1 MDALDVL
8 KSDHEKVRSLYE
20 QIKAGSESGMRSGL
34 MAQLRV
40 ELNTHARI
48 EETVFYP
55 AFKNYPEFRGILGDA
70 YADHREIKNLLRQMD
85 ESSGLQGLDELMSK
99 VESHVK
105 EEENDLFPMVR
116 KLMKRSERE
125 VLGRHLIAAKSERSE
140 AA

>member
-20 QIKAGSESGMRSGL
+20 QIKTDSAPTGL
-34 MAQLRV
+34 MAQLRE
-40 ELNTHARI
+40 ELTRHARI

-55 AFKNYPEFRGILGDA
+55 AFKNYPEFRGILGNS
-70 YADHREIKNLLRQMD
+70 YADHREIKNRLRQLEDNGVDLPALEM
-85 ESSGLQGLDELMSK
+85 LMSK
-99 VESHVK
+99 VEEHAQ
-105 EEENDLFPMVR
+105 EEERTLFPMVR

-125 VLGRHLIAAKSERSE
+125 VLGRHLIAAKSESAE